1 MTNDAIFGITVPTNF
16 LISVYSM
23 GTVPILR
30 LLPQYE
36 EVKGVGVGVSRRD
49 KQRDFFLHHGIDHVS
64 LITIDFT
71 IRRATVRGG
80 EGMGTTVPALISHA
94 VND

>member
-1 MTNDAIFGITVPTNF
+1 
-16 LISVYSM
+16 M
-23 GTVPILR
+23 GVLQMNRNNAKLSRP
-30 LLPQYE
+30 LLQYKA
-36 EVKGVGVGVSRRD
+36 VKGVDVGVSRRD
-49 KQRDFFLHHGIDHVS
+49 KRRDFFSHHGINHVS